1 MEPNAAKESIVSRL
15 FGFGRKPVEEAATVA
30 EPAAPESTS
39 GETTEPRGFART
51 DGETQGEPAGD
62 SARDDDPRIT
72 VPEQV
77 IRIRTGGLRK
87 RDEVI
92 GAIGDSFKELTNLLG
107 SVSDRLD
114 RQDNRTANLS
124 DQLTELPDYLRQLPA
139 LQQEQNE
146 IALRT
151 VDALTEIPVAQREQ
165 AAAVHGLTEKVGE
178 GNDAVRSV
186 AEMVSRIPEVMESRS
201 EAQEQA
207 MNSLA
212 EAQQQTARVIH
223 HGNQKQLNLV
233 HQATQKTLQTVNQSV
248 KAQRQDMEQILY
260 QSEANMKRMLILTA
274 SFMAAALIG
283 VVAVLFFR

>member
-1 MEPNAAKESIVSRL
+1 MEPKVAKESIVSRL
-15 FGFGRKPVEEAATVA
+15 FGFGRKPADELEIGTEQAPVGEAV
-30 EPAAPESTS
+30 EST
-39 GETTEPRGFART
+39 ERTRGFART
-51 DGETQGEPAGD
+51 DESSTD
-62 SARDDDPRIT
+62 DDDPRIT

-92 GAIGDSFKELTNLLG
+92 GAIGDSFKELTSLLG

-114 RQDNRTANLS
+114 RQDNRTSNLS

-146 IALRT
+146 IARRT

-178 GNDAVRSV
+178 GNEAMRGV
-186 AEMVSRIPEVMESRS
+186 ADMVARIPEVMLSRS

-207 MNSLA
+207 MASLA

-233 HQATQKTLQTVNQSV
+233 HQATQKTLQTVHQSV
-248 KAQRQDMEQILY
+248 KAQRRDMEQILI
-260 QSEANMKRMLILTA
+260 QSETNMKRMLILTA

>member
-15 FGFGRKPVEEAATVA
+15 FGFGRKPAEEPEVPVESA
-30 EPAAPESTS
+30 AAPTPPGPAE
-39 GETTEPRGFART
+39 EKRGFARVDE
-51 DGETQGEPAGD
+51 DG
-62 SARDDDPRIT
+62 ARDDDPTIT

-77 IRIRTGGLRK
+77 IRIRPGSLRK

-139 LQQEQNE
+139 LQQEQNG
-146 IALRT
+146 IARRT

-186 AEMVSRIPEVMESRS
+186 AEMISRIPEVMESRS
-201 EAQEQA
+201 KGQEQA
-207 MNSLA
+207 MASLA

-233 HQATQKTLQTVNQSV
+233 HQATQKTLQTVHQSV
-248 KAQRQDMEQILY
+248 KAQRQDMEKILN

-283 VVAVLFFR
+283 VLAVLFLR